1 MRIKPEILDLDG
13 EPVGLLRAGPTDGP
27 SILLIHGFSGDLLT
41 WQYQI
46 MALARHY
53 RVIAVDLPGHG
64 RTGCAQYIGFWPLM
78 VDWLHRV
85 LDRLALHDL
94 HLVGH
99 SLGARLTLGLAERG
113 RITARSISLIACAG
127 ITPDYDY
134 AFLHRLSTLAD
145 QEQAIIAARHLLGG
159 SSLDPTRFAATLLQ
173 KLGTELAHT
182 HLARYLADN
191 FADGRLKAA
200 SPLDWSGI
208 TCPVQ
213 AIWGSDDAVVA
224 PPRPGFLPL
233 EARLH
238 LLDKVGHLPHLTA
251 PAAVNHLLLNFLA
264 SSGIG

>member
-13 EPVGLLRAGPTDGP
+13 EPVGLLRAGPPDGP
-27 SILLIHGFSGDLLT
+27 VVLLIHGFSGDLLT

-64 RTGCAQYIGFWPLM
+64 RTGCPDAIGFWPVM

-85 LDRLALHDL
+85 LDRLGLHDL

-99 SLGARLTLGLAERG
+99 SLGARLAIGLGER
-113 RITARSISLIACAG
+113 RQTKARSISLIACAG

-134 AFLHRLSTLAD
+134 GFLIRLSTLAD
-145 QEQAIIAARHLLGG
+145 PDQAIAAARQLLGG

-173 KLGTELAHT
+173 KLGTPEAHAA
-182 HLARYLADN
+182 LARYLGDN
-191 FADGRLKAA
+191 FADGRLKAS
-200 SPLDWSGI
+200 SPLDWSAI
-208 TCPVQ
+208 TGPVQ
-213 AIWGSDDAVVA
+213 AIWGTDDGVVA
-224 PPRPGFLPL
+224 APPPGFLPPQ
-233 EARLH
+233 ARLH

-251 PAAVNHLLLNFLA
+251 PAAVNGLILDFLA
-264 SSGIG
+264 ASDAG